1 MKKLIKYSYIVF
13 FTITLLLSKA
23 SAAPTFVHGFSV
35 NSQETNP
42 AGLAFSSDGTK
53 MFHVGNIFTG
63 NHAKTN
69 ADVFEYAL
77 STPWDVSSATYV
89 DAFSV
94 IDEMK
99 VDNQLSL
106 PYGITFNNDG
116 TQMYVSDYGIT
127 DSIYQYTL
135 SRAYDV
141 STASYANKSIDVDA
155 KVGSANRGPCGIR
168 FNNDGT
174 KLFVAGFSDSQIYE
188 FTLSTAFDISTAS
201 YVDGFDVSAQGNR
214 NRDFEFNP
222 DGTIMFAVNG
232 PTGGANVYEIFEYKL
247 TTAFDIS
254 TASYV
259 NKVFNTSAQDDNTF
273 SIAISNDGS
282 KLYMLGYGSDNVN
295 EYTLPCYYGIN
306 SCTDPTSDKDDV
318 ASVEAQTE
326 SAKQLIQ
333 HTTYPVL
340 NRMEWLRRNSNSG
353 NLTNQNIK
361 FQFSNEIL
369 ASLSNLIIPASLSS
383 NNSSSAELQ
392 SGNWSYWSEG
402 TVSIGK
408 IGDTLS
414 SSAKNINTTA
424 ITIGADRRADNGRMS
439 GVALRFGND
448 DIDFGN
454 VKNSLGIDAVSLTL
468 YGTNLLGE
476 DKFIDSLIGIGSF
489 KTDIVN
495 AVGFSSTKGTRDG
508 KQIFSSFKI
517 KETFKKNKLNFT
529 PNIKLDLGFTSLSD
543 YSENGSANLKFD
555 SQDIGTIITS
565 IGGAVDNSSNLRNGT
580 FKPYLEYDY
589 FADMSPSSEQ
599 KISYISDTSSTYTL
613 TNINSST
620 HNFKSKLGFD
630 FITDA
635 GWDFTSSY
643 QRTQSKGGGYSDALY
658 FGANYI
664 SRRDIEYAMSLDND
678 KAIFDYKRNINGF
691 NIAVGSN
698 YTLMSEIPDYG
709 ATIEVSSKF

>member
-1 MKKLIKYSYIVF
+1 
-13 FTITLLLSKA
+13 
-23 SAAPTFVHGFSV
+23 
-35 NSQETNP
+35 
-42 AGLAFSSDGTK
+42 
-53 MFHVGNIFTG
+53 
-63 NHAKTN
+63 
-69 ADVFEYAL
+69 
-77 STPWDVSSATYV
+77 
-89 DAFSV
+89 
-94 IDEMK
+94 
-99 VDNQLSL
+99 
-106 PYGITFNNDG
+106 
-116 TQMYVSDYGIT
+116 
-127 DSIYQYTL
+127 
-135 SRAYDV
+135 
-141 STASYANKSIDVDA
+141 
-155 KVGSANRGPCGIR
+155 
-168 FNNDGT
+168 
-174 KLFVAGFSDSQIYE
+174 
-188 FTLSTAFDISTAS
+188 
-201 YVDGFDVSAQGNR
+201 
-214 NRDFEFNP
+214 
-222 DGTIMFAVNG
+222 
-232 PTGGANVYEIFEYKL
+232 
-247 TTAFDIS
+247 
-254 TASYV
+254 
-259 NKVFNTSAQDDNTF
+259 
-273 SIAISNDGS
+273 
-282 KLYMLGYGSDNVN
+282 MLGYGSDNVN